1 MAATVL
7 LFVNATKIYNLK
19 TKDSKMKK
27 IILCLGKNFK
37 RLIS

>member
-27 IILCLGKNFK
+27 NYIVFSKEF
-37 RLIS
+37 